1 MSATPSVPQDK
12 IVYKGTRLGGI
23 ALTLIL
29 LLLCGGANIMMRPAV
44 HACLSHQPCN
54 IEYFCAYFASYTLY
68 PVAAL
73 FIYGTVR
80 RIPRLTVSSE
90 GVTLT
95 LAFQKITRAWETFD
109 EFRLIG
115 SGKTARI
122 QATETVTSPK
132 TGLVV
137 RKRFSIDPN
146 TFGNPPGLLAALNNY
161 RQRYGGQPSI
171 SSGFSALDE
180 QVLPAVLPQKKPALG
195 TAMSSL
201 LMLLSN
207 FLVLF
212 SANVLCNI
220 VKAFVESIRATPVS
234 VLSFLIMLYCIFGI
248 QCGRFIGSQLRRP
261 NFFGATLGTILFIG
275 LLFWDIFSGP
285 YLSPIKLLTFAI
297 DMTVP
302 LNIAIGLAWSRPKNT
317 KRNVRIQPQL

>member
-1 MSATPSVPQDK
+1 MSTTRGVPADK
-12 IVYKGTRLGGI
+12 IVYKAIQLSGI
-23 ALTLIL
+23 ALALIL
-29 LLLCGGANIMMRPAV
+29 LLICACANIMMRPAV

-54 IEYFCAYFASYTLY
+54 IEYFCAYFGTYILY
-68 PVAAL
+68 PIAAF
-73 FIYGTVR
+73 FIYCTVR
-80 RIPRLTVSSE
+80 RIPHLTVSRE

-95 LAFQKITRAWETFD
+95 LAFQKITTAWETLD

-146 TFGNPPGLLAALNNY
+146 TFGNPRGLLATLNDN

-180 QVLPAVLPQKKPALG
+180 QALPAVPPQKKPALG

-234 VLSFLIMLYCIFGI
+234 VLSFLVMLYCIFGL
-248 QCGRFIGSQLRRP
+248 QCGRFIGRGLRRP

-297 DMTVP
+297 DMAVP
-302 LNIAIGLAWSRPKNT
+302 LNIAIGFAWSRPKNI